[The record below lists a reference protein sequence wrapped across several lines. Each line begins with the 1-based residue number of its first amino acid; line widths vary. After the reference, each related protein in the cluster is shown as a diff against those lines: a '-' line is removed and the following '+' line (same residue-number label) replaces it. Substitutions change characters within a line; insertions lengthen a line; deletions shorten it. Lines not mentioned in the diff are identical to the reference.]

1 MAEKYDAPV
10 ELGDGVHWVGYT
22 ETDSVFRT
30 NAYIITSGDEAVL
43 IDAGS
48 AVYFDSM
55 SKQIEKIVDV
65 TKINYFIQHH
75 QDPDLCASLPLWE
88 KKIGPRKIY
97 AHTKANILIWHYG
110 VASELVNVDDVGWEL
125 KLSDRI
131 LKFIFMPYMHSP
143 GEIMTYDPKT
153 KILFS
158 GDIFGGLSMDWNLY
172 ANEYYMDAM
181 ETFMENY
188 MPSSEIVNENLKRI
202 DGLDIDMIC
211 PQHGSIIPKNGVDKA
226 VKTLKELE
234 CGSYLY
240 E

>member
-1 MAEKYDAPV
+1 MAEKYEAPV

-30 NAYIITSGDEAVL
+30 NAYIITSGDEAAL

-55 SKQIEKIVDV
+55 SKQIEQIVDV

-110 VASELVNVDDVGWEL
+110 VTSELVNVDDIGWEL
-125 KLSDRI
+125 KLADRT

-181 ETFMENY
+181 ESFMENY

-202 DGLDIDMIC
+202 DGLEISMIC
-211 PQHGSIIPKNGVDKA
+211 PQHGSIILENDVDKA

>member
-10 ELGDGVHWVGYT
+10 DLGNGVYWIGYT

-30 NAYIITSGDEAVL
+30 NAYIIESGDEAAL

-55 SKQIEKIVDV
+55 SQQIEKIVDIR
-65 TKINYFIQHH
+65 KIRYFIQHH

-88 KKIGPRKIY
+88 KKTGPQKIY

-110 VASELVNVDDVGWEL
+110 VSSELVNVDDTGWEL
-125 KLSDRI
+125 KLPDRV

-153 KILFS
+153 RILFS
-158 GDIFGGLSMDWNLY
+158 GDIFGGLSMDWHLY

-188 MPSSEIVNENLKRI
+188 MPSTEIVNENLKRI
-202 DGLDIDMIC
+202 EGLEIDMIC
-211 PQHGSIIPKNGVDKA
+211 PQHGSIIPKEKVAEA

>member
-1 MAEKYDAPV
+1 MAEKYETPV
-10 ELGDGVHWVGYT
+10 QLGEGIYWIGYT

-30 NAYIITSGDEAVL
+30 NAYLVKSGGEAAL

-55 SKQIEKIVDV
+55 YSQIEKIVDV
-65 TKINYFIQHH
+65 GTINYFIQHH
-75 QDPDLCASLPLWE
+75 QDPDLCASLPRWE
-88 KKIGPRKIY
+88 DKIGPRKIL

-110 VASELVNVDDVGWEL
+110 VKSELVNVDETGWEL
-125 KLSDRI
+125 KLPDRT

-158 GDIFGGLSMDWNLY
+158 GDIFGGLSMDWSLY
-172 ANEYYMDAM
+172 ANEYYMDSM
-181 ETFMENY
+181 EMFMENY
-188 MPSSEIVNENLKRI
+188 MPSTEIVNENLKRI
-202 DGLDIDMIC
+202 EGLEIEMIC
-211 PQHGSIIPKNGVDKA
+211 PQHGSIIPKDSVEKA
-226 VKTLKELE
+226 VRTLKELE

>member
-10 ELGDGVHWVGYT
+10 DLGNGVYWIGYT

-30 NAYIITSGDEAVL
+30 NAYIIESGDEAAL

-55 SKQIEKIVDV
+55 SQQIEKIVDIR
-65 TKINYFIQHH
+65 KIRYFIQHH

-88 KKIGPRKIY
+88 KKTGPQKIY

-110 VASELVNVDDVGWEL
+110 VSSELVNVDDTGWEL
-125 KLSDRI
+125 KLPDRV

-158 GDIFGGLSMDWNLY
+158 GDIFGGLSMDWSLY

-188 MPSSEIVNENLKRI
+188 MPSTEIVNENLKRI
-202 DGLDIDMIC
+202 EGLEINMIC
-211 PQHGSIIPKNGVDKA
+211 PQHGSIIPKEKVA
-226 VKTLKELE
+226 EAITTLKQLE

>member
-1 MAEKYDAPV
+1 MAEKYETPV
-10 ELGDGVHWVGYT
+10 QLGEGIHWIGYT

-30 NAYIITSGDEAVL
+30 NAYLVKSGGEAAL

-55 SKQIEKIVDV
+55 YSQIEKIVDV
-65 TKINYFIQHH
+65 NSINYFIQHH
-75 QDPDLCASLPLWE
+75 QDPDLCASLPMWE
-88 KKIGPRKIY
+88 DKIGPRKIL

-110 VASELVNVDDVGWEL
+110 VKSELVNVDETGWEL
-125 KLSDRI
+125 KLPDRT

-158 GDIFGGLSMDWNLY
+158 GDIFGGLSMDWSLY
-172 ANEYYMDAM
+172 ANEYYMDSM
-181 ETFMENY
+181 EMFMENY

-202 DGLDIDMIC
+202 DGLEIEMIC
-211 PQHGSIIPKNGVDKA
+211 PQHGSIIPRDSVEEA
-226 VKTLKELE
+226 VRTLKELE